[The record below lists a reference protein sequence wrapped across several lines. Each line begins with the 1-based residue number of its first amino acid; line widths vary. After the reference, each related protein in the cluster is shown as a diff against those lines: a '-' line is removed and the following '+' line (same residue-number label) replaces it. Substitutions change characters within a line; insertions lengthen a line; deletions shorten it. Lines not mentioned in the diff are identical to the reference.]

1 MGSDMPF
8 KDIAMSIHEDEV
20 HIERGVFSVAVGVTN
35 EKYGC
40 YATITQMAHIFG
52 IPKNT
57 LEARMKTLEGSVG
70 LLKKMV
76 TQKNTLDQLRRCGGV
91 GEHARPSKLLMYS
104 IADFMIALTGKI
116 RKADAVEFKGLSIA
130 ACKGKLYR
138 KVADQG
144 HDPSGDSNDEGYLE
158 QLAEVSNVYGSA
170 GDLFSPV
177 RGMPGCNSPI
187 ILNHRPPG
195 RPFGRS
201 TSIPVHRRQPVPS
214 LPFTSI
220 VPYQS
225 PALATVPSTMLSPSV
240 RTCTFPT
247 ELPTIQL
254 HLSQM
259 KERYGIPRSEIDP
272 ELASDIDS
280 FKVWCKNPFQL
291 DRVGT
296 YARPVQ
302 TETWE
307 SCFDLIRGYMGYGS
321 KYHTPPRATLPL
333 SLKDAYSNPDIF
345 VAFVSYIRARG
356 VRKGFVSSHIKVA
369 KKLNKF
375 FVTKSTVVADTSH
388 FVKMHEWLVTL
399 DYQIMANMVEP
410 KIQKAIPDCEHVHAW
425 VDRLAEGAKQAILKD
440 RPGPISYATAIT
452 TQAAIIAMFVTGRH
466 TGAPCRLSSIKS
478 VIHPSFVGKLGAC
491 LDPDCPYPAGTCS
504 GNRFEVK
511 LVPKKIVTT
520 DNVSEAT
527 RSTNVIIQERRV
539 RFVIPHHKNDRHN
552 SQSGQDIEY
561 DLPSQPNPL
570 TKLMLVHID
579 EGQSTNQDYCAVER
593 TPFLFLTNQ
602 GRPFTLTKSAFTAYW
617 TQLMDRT
624 APANVI
630 RFPPSL
636 ARKSFVEWYTLEYGE
651 EPEMWDGA
659 ADIMGNSV
667 RKWKEVYN
675 VSNKKRRMQKTVD
688 RFSERH
694 SAADASWDDDLD
706 LHHDNE
712 VDEVDEVD

>member
-1 MGSDMPF
+1 MGSNMPF
-8 KDIAMSIHEDEV
+8 IDIEMSIHEDEV
-20 HIERGVFSVAVGVTN
+20 HLERGVFSVAVGVTN
-35 EKYGC
+35 ETYGC
-40 YATITQMAHIFG
+40 YVTITQMAHIFD

-57 LEARMKTLEGSVG
+57 LEARMKSMSGNFG
-70 LLKKMV
+70 LLKKMI
-76 TQKNTLDQLRRCGGV
+76 TQKSTLDELRRCGGV

-104 IADFMIALTGKI
+104 IADFMIALVGKI
-116 RKADAVEFKGLSIA
+116 RKEDAREFKRLSVA

-138 KVADQG
+138 KVLDQG
-144 HDPSGDSNDEGYLE
+144 DDQGGQDGGDSNDEGYLE
-158 QLAEVSNVYGSA
+158 QLAEVSNAYGSA

-177 RGMPGCNSPI
+177 RGIPGCNSPI
-187 ILNHRPPG
+187 ILENRPPG
-195 RPFGRS
+195 RPSGRS
-201 TSIPVHRRQPVPS
+201 ISLPGHRSQVPS
-214 LPFTSI
+214 LPSTSI
-220 VPYQS
+220 VLYQS
-225 PALATVPSTMLSPSV
+225 PAPAMVPSTLLSPSA
-240 RTCTFPT
+240 RTYTFPT

-272 ELASDIDS
+272 ELASDIES
-280 FKVWCKNPFQL
+280 FKVWCRNPFQL
-291 DRVGT
+291 DRIGT

-307 SCFDLIRGYMGYGS
+307 SCFDIIRGYMGYGS

-333 SLKDAYSNPDIF
+333 SLKDAYSNPHIF
-345 VAFVSYIRARG
+345 VSFVSYIRARG
-356 VRKGFVSSHIKVA
+356 VRKGFICTHIKVA
-369 KKLNKF
+369 KKVNKF
-375 FVTKSTVVADTSH
+375 FEAKSTVDADTSH

-399 DYQIMANMVEP
+399 DYQIIANMVEP
-410 KIQKAIPDCEHVHAW
+410 KIKRAIPDCEHLHAW
-425 VDRLAEGAKQAILKD
+425 VDRLAEGAKKEILQD
-440 RPGPISYATAIT
+440 RPGPISYTTAIT

-478 VIHPSFVGKLGAC
+478 VIHPSFVGTLGAC

-504 GNRFEVK
+504 GNRFEIKMVS
-511 LVPKKIVTT
+511 KKIVTT

-527 RSTNVIIQERRV
+527 GSTNVIQERRV
-539 RFVIPHHKNDRHN
+539 RFVIPHHKNERHN
-552 SQSGQDIEY
+552 SLSGQDIEY

-570 TKLMLVHID
+570 TKLLLVHID
-579 EGQSTNQDYCAVER
+579 EGQSIIQDHCSVER

-602 GRPFTLTKSAFTAYW
+602 GRPFTLSKSTFTAYW
-617 TQLMDRT
+617 KQLMDRT

-651 EPEMWDGA
+651 EPDMWDGA

-667 RKWKEVYN
+667 RKWREVYN
-675 VSNKKRRMQKTVD
+675 VSNKKRRMQKAVD

-706 LHHDNE
+706 LPHDNE
-712 VDEVDEVD
+712 VD